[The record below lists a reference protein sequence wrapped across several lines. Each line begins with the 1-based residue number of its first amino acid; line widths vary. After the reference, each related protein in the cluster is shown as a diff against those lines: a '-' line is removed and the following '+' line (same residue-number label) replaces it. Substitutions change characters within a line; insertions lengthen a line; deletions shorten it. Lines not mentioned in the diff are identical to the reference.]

1 MHHRKAAR
9 SKTLAGRSSWW
20 WNWPWKSR
28 IYILPVTNQPYDD
41 NEKIEFGFIYTRNRI
56 QVQIA
61 KKWFWKCIYH
71 MIEPRPG
78 SKRGQRSS
86 SNQFLWSISINRVS
100 SVLYWWKTVLKFI
113 SDWLKIQRNFQKF
126 LNFRAPV
133 SNWNRSEWNWTW
145 GPRTIPGLVTLSED
159 GPRWPY
165 PNFIGSFRSGS
176 IFTVQKSLILKL
188 TWVVLQ
194 AGLSICLVL

>member
-1 MHHRKAAR
+1 MILKVYIPHDWA
-9 SKTLAGRSSWW
+9 
-20 WNWPWKSR
+20 KSR
-28 IYILPVTNQPYDD
+28 S
-41 NEKIEFGFIYTRNRI
+41 
-56 QVQIA
+56 
-61 KKWFWKCIYH
+61 
-71 MIEPRPG
+71 PG

-133 SNWNRSEWNWTW
+133 QNRNRSEWNWTW
-145 GPRTIPGLVTLSED
+145 VPRTIPGLVTLSED

-165 PNFIGSFRSGS
+165 PNFIGSIRSGS
-176 IFTVQKSLILKL
+176 ILLDLAHRPEIPDFETNLSRTSSWSIDLSCALTLRSLLGLFHCPNLPMNHKL
-188 TWVVLQ
+188 LLINYDSQ
-194 AGLSICLVL
+194 